1 MVEQER
7 EEEMTMIASARRC
20 AFDYRTGEV
29 ISPVPERVFIA
40 YVESL
45 QDDPIGAVSGDDWGF
60 PDRLIY
66 MW

>member
-1 MVEQER
+1 MQLHDA
-7 EEEMTMIASARRC
+7 TSDDNSPITRC

-29 ISPVPERVFIA
+29 ISPVPDSLFRH

-45 QDDPIGAVSGDDWGF
+45 QDDPIGAVPGDDWGF
-60 PDRLIY
+60 PNRLIF

>member
-1 MVEQER
+1 MESLETDDHQVGYLP
-7 EEEMTMIASARRC
+7 RRC

-29 ISPVPERVFIA
+29 ISPVPEQVFIA

-45 QDDPIGAVSGDDWGF
+45 QDDPIGAVPGDDWGF
-60 PDRLIY
+60 PDRIIY

>member
-1 MVEQER
+1 MEGLELDDHYNNFV
-7 EEEMTMIASARRC
+7 SDRC

-29 ISPVPERVFIA
+29 ISPVPDALFSE

-45 QDDPIGAVSGDDWGF
+45 DGDPIGAVPGDDWGF
-60 PDRLIY
+60 PDRLIF